1 VELPD
6 TKYAVRADGRSV
18 AYQVFG
24 SGPTDLVFC
33 WGFVSHLDLAWTNP
47 DLARC
52 YERLASFARVIVFDK
67 LGTGLSDQAMTVP
80 TLEER
85 GEDILAVMD
94 AAGSARAVVLGES
107 EAGPST
113 ILFAASHPERVSKII
128 LYGSIA
134 KARLSA
140 EEGLRWGLDPAVLDR
155 KMAQF
160 ADVVDRWGQGASI
173 DLLAPSLSHSALA
186 RKSIAMLERAS
197 LSPSMAR
204 ALIDSYSSIDV
215 SGVLGSVTVPALVL
229 HRTRDWIPVES
240 SRMIAGGLVGAR
252 LVELGGEDHVFFNGD
267 VNPFLDEVQ
276 RFVTGATT
284 AERSDRVLATVLFT
298 DIVGST
304 ERATALGDTEWR
316 QLLARHDDLVI
327 SHVSEV
333 GGRVVKSLGDG
344 ALALFDGPARA
355 VRCAVALTDAL
366 ARIGVPIRA
375 GIHTGECEL
384 IGHDVGG
391 LAVHVGARVSSL
403 AGPGEV
409 LVSRTVK
416 DLVIG
421 SNLRFESR
429 GSHMLKGVP
438 EEWQLYAVVAED
450 APPPLAPPGEQL
462 RSADKLA
469 VRLARRAPRVLRT
482 ISRVT
487 GPKRPSPSAARR

>member
-1 VELPD
+1 
-6 TKYAVRADGRSV
+6 
-18 AYQVFG
+18 
-24 SGPTDLVFC
+24 
-33 WGFVSHLDLAWTNP
+33 
-47 DLARC
+47 
-52 YERLASFARVIVFDK
+52 
-67 LGTGLSDQAMTVP
+67 
-80 TLEER
+80 
-85 GEDILAVMD
+85 
-94 AAGSARAVVLGES
+94 
-107 EAGPST
+107 
-113 ILFAASHPERVSKII
+113 
-128 LYGSIA
+128 
-134 KARLSA
+134 
-140 EEGLRWGLDPAVLDR
+140 
-155 KMAQF
+155 
-160 ADVVDRWGQGASI
+160 
-173 DLLAPSLSHSALA
+173 
-186 RKSIAMLERAS
+186 
-197 LSPSMAR
+197 
-204 ALIDSYSSIDV
+204 
-215 SGVLGSVTVPALVL
+215 
-229 HRTRDWIPVES
+229 
-240 SRMIAGGLVGAR
+240 MIAGGLVGAR